1 MAQTVKKDLDVRF
14 VEAPYRCKCGKEGKE
29 VIVVANNVGVLDTK
43 CRECGRRILELRIL
57 ENETVV
63 Q

>member
-1 MAQTVKKDLDVRF
+1 MTQTVKDLDVRF
-14 VEAPYRCKCGKEGKE
+14 VEVPYKCKCGKEGKE

-43 CRECGRRILELRIL
+43 CKKCGKRILELRIL
-57 ENETVV
+57 ENGTVV